1 MVFNSE
7 SSSVVV
13 LAGGVGA
20 ARFLRGLALV
30 HNPKATTALV
40 NTGDDTI
47 LHGLNISPDID
58 TVIYTLSE
66 AIDQVRGWGLSN
78 ETWRAMESLK
88 KYVDVRP
95 DGSSAATE
103 WFNLGDQDL
112 ATHFYRTARR
122 SEGADA
128 SQITSEIARAWKVAQ
143 RVVPMT
149 NNDVATLVELAQDC
163 QAGKAGEQISFQE
176 YFVKHH
182 HNVAIRAI
190 YFKGAQTAKANCLDE
205 LQQAEVIV
213 IAPSNPIVSI
223 GPIRALNGIDNL
235 LIANRNKVVAISP
248 IVGGLAL
255 KGPADRM
262 LTELGHESS
271 ALGVAQLY
279 ASIASTIIIDNV
291 DAELKDAIE
300 REGVRCIVTNTV
312 MSDQKIAAELALT
325 TLNSIIGKQIGQQ
338 K

>member
-1 MVFNSE
+1 MVVDSKIN
-7 SSSVVV
+7 SVVV

-30 HNPKATTALV
+30 HDQRATTALV
-40 NTGDDTI
+40 NTGDDTV

-66 AIDQVRGWGLSN
+66 SIDPQRGWGLKN

-88 KYVDVRP
+88 RYVDVRP
-95 DGSSAATE
+95 TDSIAAPE

-128 SQITSEIARAWKVAQ
+128 SEITSEIARAWKVAQ
-143 RVVPMT
+143 RIVPMT
-149 NNDVATLVELAQDC
+149 NNDVSTFVELAQDC
-163 QAGKAGEQISFQE
+163 QAGKAGTQISFQE
-176 YFVKHH
+176 YFVKHQH
-182 HNVAIRAI
+182 SVAIRAI
-190 YFKGAQTAKANCLDE
+190 YFQGAQTAKPNCINE
-205 LQQAEVIV
+205 LSQAEIIV

-223 GPIRALNGIDNL
+223 GPIRALAGVDEV
-235 LIANRNKVVAISP
+235 LIANRDKVVAISP
-248 IVGGLAL
+248 IIGGHAL

-271 ALGVAQLY
+271 ALGVARLY
-279 ASIASTIIIDNV
+279 KDIASTLIIDTV
-291 DAELKDAIE
+291 DADLKDAIE

-312 MSDQKIAAELALT
+312 MSDPKIAGELART
-325 TLNSIIGKQIGQQ
+325 TLDSIAR
-338 K
+338 

>member
-1 MVFNSE
+1 MVVGSKIK
-7 SSSVVV
+7 SVVV

-30 HNPKATTALV
+30 HDQRATTALV

-66 AIDQVRGWGLSN
+66 SIDPQRGWGLAN

-88 KYVDVRP
+88 RYVDVRP
-95 DGSSAATE
+95 TGSIAAPE

-143 RVVPMT
+143 RIVPMT
-149 NNDVATLVELAQDC
+149 NGDVSTFVELAQDC
-163 QAGKAGEQISFQE
+163 QAGKAGSQISFQE
-176 YFVKHH
+176 YFVKYQHS
-182 HNVAIRAI
+182 VAVRAI
-190 YFKGAQTAKANCLDE
+190 YFQGAQTAKPNCITE
-205 LQQAEVIV
+205 LNQADVIV

-223 GPIRALNGIDNL
+223 GPIRALIGVDEV
-235 LIANRNKVVAISP
+235 LIANRDKVVAISP
-248 IVGGLAL
+248 IVGGHAL

-262 LTELGHESS
+262 LT
-271 ALGVAQLY
+271 
-279 ASIASTIIIDNV
+279 
-291 DAELKDAIE
+291 
-300 REGVRCIVTNTV
+300 
-312 MSDQKIAAELALT
+312 
-325 TLNSIIGKQIGQQ
+325 
-338 K
+338 

>member
-1 MVFNSE
+1 MVVDSKIN
-7 SSSVVV
+7 SVVV

-30 HNPKATTALV
+30 HERQATTALV
-40 NTGDDTI
+40 NTGDDTV

-66 AIDQVRGWGLSN
+66 SIDPQRGWGLSN

-88 KYVDVRP
+88 RYVDVRP
-95 DGSSAATE
+95 TGSIAAPE

-128 SQITSEIARAWKVAQ
+128 TQITGEIARAWKVVQ
-143 RVVPMT
+143 RIVPMT
-149 NNDVATLVELAQDC
+149 NSDVSTFVELAQDC
-163 QAGKAGEQISFQE
+163 QAGKAGTQISFQE
-176 YFVKHH
+176 YFVKYQ
-182 HNVAIRAI
+182 HNVAVRAI
-190 YFKGAQTAKANCLDE
+190 YFQGAQTAKPNCINE
-205 LQQAEVIV
+205 LNQADVIV

-223 GPIRALNGIDNL
+223 GPIRALIGVDEV
-235 LIANRNKVVAISP
+235 LIANRAKVVAISP
-248 IVGGLAL
+248 IIGGHAL

-271 ALGVAQLY
+271 ALGVARLY
-279 ASIASTIIIDNV
+279 KNIASTLIIDSV
-291 DAELKDAIE
+291 DANLKDAIE
-300 REGVRCIVTNTV
+300 REGMRCIVANTV
-312 MSDQKIAAELALT
+312 MSDPRIAGELAQK
-325 TLNSIIGKQIGQQ
+325 TLDSVTG
-338 K
+338 

>member
-1 MVFNSE
+1 
-7 SSSVVV
+7 
-13 LAGGVGA
+13 
-20 ARFLRGLALV
+20 
-30 HNPKATTALV
+30 
-40 NTGDDTI
+40 
-47 LHGLNISPDID
+47 
-58 TVIYTLSE
+58 
-66 AIDQVRGWGLSN
+66 
-78 ETWRAMESLK
+78 
-88 KYVDVRP
+88 
-95 DGSSAATE
+95 
-103 WFNLGDQDL
+103 
-112 ATHFYRTARR
+112 
-122 SEGADA
+122 
-128 SQITSEIARAWKVAQ
+128 
-143 RVVPMT
+143 
-149 NNDVATLVELAQDC
+149 
-163 QAGKAGEQISFQE
+163 
-176 YFVKHH
+176 
-182 HNVAIRAI
+182 
-190 YFKGAQTAKANCLDE
+190 
-205 LQQAEVIV
+205 
-213 IAPSNPIVSI
+213 PSNPIVSI

-312 MSDQKIAAELALT
+312 MSDQKIAAELALK